1 MHDLNAKAIVLLF
14 LLTAKESEKENAIEA
29 SLYPMLAKAISLYE
43 NGVYASKL
51 WNLIKDVLIVHQIRG
66 NLMNTF

>member
-1 MHDLNAKAIVLLF
+1 MFFHYCSNNIVNFWMHDLNAKAIVLLF

-43 NGVYASKL
+43 NGLSASEL
-51 WNLIKDVLIVHQIRG
+51 WNLK
-66 NLMNTF
+66 MY